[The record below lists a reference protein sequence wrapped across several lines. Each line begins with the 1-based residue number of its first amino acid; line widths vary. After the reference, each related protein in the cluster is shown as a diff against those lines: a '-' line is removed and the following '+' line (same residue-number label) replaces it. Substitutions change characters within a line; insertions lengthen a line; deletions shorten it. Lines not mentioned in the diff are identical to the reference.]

1 MKSDDPNYA
10 FHDQIIDE
18 VYMKDKL
25 KYRFDNLMSK
35 GTGVLIASLAIV
47 TLLMITIVSFI
58 VWASGANEGTG
69 FLSLFWMGVLRSL
82 DPGTMGGDTGS
93 FLFVGAMFV
102 ITLGG
107 IFIFSILVGLLTTGI
122 SSKLES
128 LQKGHSIVIEKN
140 HTVILGWSS
149 QIFTIL
155 SELVEANS
163 NQKNACIV
171 IMSPVD
177 KVEMDEAIRNRIP
190 DTKTTRIVTRN
201 GSAIDLNDLGLL
213 SLHTARSIIINEND
227 DADVIKT
234 LLAVINSPTKRA
246 TPYNIVAVLRE
257 PGNVE
262 VAKIAARGQAE
273 IILEDAIISRI
284 IAQTCRQSGLSA
296 VYTELLDF
304 GGDEIYLRAFSQL
317 VGKTYGET
325 LSLFETSSV
334 IGLKTKNG
342 VQLNPPMETVIAEGD
357 EIIAVTADD
366 DTLLLNGNP
375 PDVSNSILA
384 ANAEIVAKPE
394 NILVLGWNE
403 NAARIIEELDHYVA
417 SGSRITVVTEF
428 DHAPIEIRRTER
440 ALKHASVHL
449 VVEDITKRVTL
460 DSLLR
465 QEFPHIIL
473 LSDRCEED
481 VQKADANTLIT
492 LLHLRN
498 IAELTGKQ
506 FSIVSEMLDIR
517 NRRLAQVA
525 KVNDFIVSDT
535 IISLLI
541 AQVSENNVLN
551 SVFEDIFDA
560 DGSEI
565 YLKPAKQYVRLNED
579 VSYYAVVEAARM
591 QGETAFGYK
600 IAAESESETV
610 PGGVHINPVKS
621 TLVRFAEGDAII
633 VAAED

>member
-1 MKSDDPNYA
+1 MKN
-10 FHDQIIDE
+10 
-18 VYMKDKL
+18 KL

-35 GTGVLIASLAIV
+35 GTGALIASLAIV
-47 TLLMITIVSFI
+47 TLLMISIVSFI
-58 VWASGANEGTG
+58 VWASGAGDGTG

-93 FLFVGAMFV
+93 FLFVAAMFV

-107 IFIFSILVGLLTTGI
+107 IFIFSILVGLLTNGI
-122 SSKLES
+122 SSKLEA
-128 LQKGHSIVIEKN
+128 LQKGHSAVVESG

-155 SELVEANS
+155 SELIEANS
-163 NQKNACIV
+163 NRKNACIV
-171 IMSPVD
+171 IMSPTD
-177 KVEMDEAIRNRIP
+177 KVEMDEAIRSRIP
-190 DTKTTRIVTRN
+190 NTKTTRIVTRN
-201 GSAIDLNDLGLL
+201 GSAIDLNDLALL
-213 SLHTARSIIINEND
+213 SLHTARSIIINEDND
-227 DADVIKT
+227 ANVIKA
-234 LLAVINSPTKRA
+234 LLAVINSPTSRT

-257 PGNVE
+257 PKNVE

-304 GGDEIYLRAFSQL
+304 GGDEIYLRAFPQL
-317 VGKTYGET
+317 SGKTYGDV
-325 LSLFETSSV
+325 LAMFETSCI
-334 IGLKTKNG
+334 IGVKTKDG
-342 VQLNPPMETVIAEGD
+342 VRLNPPMDAVLGETD
-357 EIIAVTADD
+357 ELIAVTADD
-366 DTLLLNGNP
+366 DTLLLNGTAP
-375 PDVSNSILA
+375 AVDERVFSDKPA
-384 ANAEIVAKPE
+384 AAAKPE
-394 NILVLGWNE
+394 SILMLGWNE
-403 NAARIIEELDHYVA
+403 NAQRIVEELDHYVTKD
-417 SGSRITVVTEF
+417 SRITVVS
-428 DHAPIEIRRTER
+428 DDDDAAIAIRRTER
-440 ALKHASVHL
+440 ALEYSTVHL
-449 VVEDITKRVTL
+449 IKEDITKRVTL
-460 DSLLR
+460 DILLR
-465 QEFPHIIL
+465 QDYPHIIL
-473 LSDRCEED
+473 LSDRCEPD

-541 AQVSENNVLN
+541 SQVSENNQLN
-551 SVFEDIFDA
+551 AVFEDIFDS

-565 YLKPAKQYVRLNED
+565 YLKPAESYVRLQEP
-579 VSYYAVVEAARM
+579 VSFYAVLESARRK
-591 QGETAFGYK
+591 GETAFGYK
-600 IAAESESETV
+600 IVAETDSETN
-610 PGGVHINPVKS
+610 PGGIHINPVKS
-621 TLVRFAEGDAII
+621 ATVLFEQGDHII

>member
-1 MKSDDPNYA
+1 MKN
-10 FHDQIIDE
+10 
-18 VYMKDKL
+18 KL

-35 GTGVLIASLAIV
+35 GTGALIASLAIA

-58 VWASGANEGTG
+58 VWVTGANQGTS

-128 LQKGHSIVIEKN
+128 LRKGHSIVIEEN
-140 HTVILGWSS
+140 HTVILGWSN

-163 NQKNACIV
+163 NMKNACIV
-171 IMSPVD
+171 IMSPID

-190 DTKTTRIVTRN
+190 NTKTTRIVTRN

-227 DADVIKT
+227 DANVIKT
-234 LLAVINSPTKRA
+234 LLAVINSPTSRT

-257 PGNVE
+257 PKNVE

-304 GGDEIYLRAFSQL
+304 GGDEIYLRAFPQL
-317 VGKTYGET
+317 SGKTYGDV
-325 LSLFETSSV
+325 LALFETSAV
-334 IGLKTKNG
+334 IGLKTSSG
-342 VQLNPPMETVIAEGD
+342 VMLNPPMDTVLLETD

-366 DTLLLNGNP
+366 DTLLLNGTP
-375 PDVSNSILA
+375 ESIDESVLCSMPA
-384 ANAEIVAKPE
+384 PQQSPE
-394 NILVLGWNE
+394 NILILGWNE
-403 NAARIIEELDHYVA
+403 NAQRIIEELDYYVA
-417 SGSRITVVTEF
+417 NDSRITVVCEMKE
-428 DHAPIEIRRTER
+428 ASVALRRTER
-440 ALKHASVHL
+440 VLRHASVHL
-449 VVEDITKRVTL
+449 IEEDITKRATL

-465 QEFPHIIL
+465 QDYPHIIL
-473 LSDRCEED
+473 LSDRSQED
-481 VQKADANTLIT
+481 IQKADANTLIT

-498 IAELTGKQ
+498 IAETTGKR

-541 AQVSENNVLN
+541 AQVSENNILN
-551 SVFEDIFDA
+551 AVFEDIFDA

-565 YLKPAKQYVRLNED
+565 YLKPAKAYVCLQEE
-579 VSYYAVVEAARM
+579 VSFYAVVEAARRR
-591 QGETAFGYK
+591 GETAFGYK

-610 PGGVHINPVKS
+610 PGGIHVNPPKS
-621 TLVRFAEGDAII
+621 SRIRFTEEDCII

>member
-1 MKSDDPNYA
+1 MNN
-10 FHDQIIDE
+10 
-18 VYMKDKL
+18 KL

-35 GTGVLIASLAIV
+35 GTGMLVASLAIV

-58 VWASGANEGTG
+58 VWVTGANQGTG

-128 LQKGHSIVIEKN
+128 LQKGHSIVVEDN
-140 HTVILGWSS
+140 HTVILGWSN
-149 QIFTIL
+149 QIFTIV
-155 SELVEANS
+155 SELIEANS

-171 IMSPVD
+171 IMSPND

-190 DTKTTRIVTRN
+190 NTKTTRIVTRN
-201 GSAIDLNDLGLL
+201 GSAIDLNDLALL
-213 SLHTARSIIINEND
+213 SLHTARSIIINESD
-227 DADVIKT
+227 DANVIKT
-234 LLAVINSPTKRA
+234 LLAVINSPTSRT

-257 PGNVE
+257 PKNVE

-304 GGDEIYLRAFSQL
+304 GGDEIYLRAFPQL
-317 VGKTYGET
+317 SGKMYGEL
-325 LSLFETSSV
+325 LSLFATSSV
-334 IGLKTKNG
+334 IGLKTKDG
-342 VQLNPPMETVIAEGD
+342 VQLNPPMDTVLSETD
-357 EIIAVTADD
+357 EIIAITADD
-366 DTLLLNGNP
+366 DTLLLNGTSAALDERVFASESSAAQSP
-375 PDVSNSILA
+375 ESIL
-384 ANAEIVAKPE
+384 I
-394 NILVLGWNE
+394 LGWNE
-403 NAARIIEELDHYVA
+403 NAQRIIEELDHYVA
-417 SGSRITVVTEF
+417 DGSRITVVC
-428 DHAPIEIRRTER
+428 EIAEASVALRRTER
-440 ALKHASVHL
+440 MLKHASVQL
-449 VVEDITKRVTL
+449 VSEDITKRATL

-465 QEFPHIIL
+465 QDYPHIIL
-473 LSDRCEED
+473 LSDRAQED
-481 VQKADANTLIT
+481 IQKADADTLIT

-498 IAELTGKQ
+498 IAETTGKRY
-506 FSIVSEMLDIR
+506 SIVSEMLDIR

-541 AQVSENNVLN
+541 AQVSENNILN
-551 SVFEDIFDA
+551 AVFEDIFDA

-565 YLKPAKQYVRLNED
+565 YLKPAESYVRLQED
-579 VSYYAVVEAARM
+579 VSFYAVVEAARRR
-591 QGETAFGYK
+591 GETAFGYK
-600 IAAESESETV
+600 IAAESESETI
-610 PGGVHINPVKS
+610 PGGIHVNPPKP
-621 TLVRFAEGDAII
+621 TAIRFAQGDCII

>member
-1 MKSDDPNYA
+1 MNN
-10 FHDQIIDE
+10 
-18 VYMKDKL
+18 KL
-25 KYRFDNLMSK
+25 KYRFDYLMSK
-35 GTGVLIASLAIV
+35 GTGMLVASLAIV

-58 VWASGANEGTG
+58 VWVTGANQGTG

-128 LQKGHSIVIEKN
+128 LQKGHSIVVEDN
-140 HTVILGWSS
+140 HTVILGWSN
-149 QIFTIL
+149 QIFTIV
-155 SELVEANS
+155 SELIEANS

-171 IMSPVD
+171 IMSPND

-190 DTKTTRIVTRN
+190 NTKTTRIVTRN
-201 GSAIDLNDLGLL
+201 GSAIDLNDLALL
-213 SLHTARSIIINEND
+213 SLHTARSIIINESD
-227 DADVIKT
+227 DANVIKT
-234 LLAVINSPTKRA
+234 LLAVINSPTSRT

-257 PGNVE
+257 PKNVE

-304 GGDEIYLRAFSQL
+304 GGDEIYLRAFPQL
-317 VGKTYGET
+317 SGKMYGEII
-325 LSLFETSSV
+325 SLFATSSV
-334 IGLKTKNG
+334 IGLKTKDG
-342 VQLNPPMETVIAEGD
+342 VQLNPPMDTVLSETD
-357 EIIAVTADD
+357 EIIAITADD
-366 DTLLLNGNP
+366 DTLLLNGTSAALDERVFASESSAAQSP
-375 PDVSNSILA
+375 ESIL
-384 ANAEIVAKPE
+384 I
-394 NILVLGWNE
+394 LGWNE
-403 NAARIIEELDHYVA
+403 NAQRIIEELDHYVA
-417 SGSRITVVTEF
+417 DGSRITVVC
-428 DHAPIEIRRTER
+428 EIAETSVALRRTER
-440 ALKHASVHL
+440 MLKHASVQL
-449 VVEDITKRVTL
+449 VSEDITKRATL

-465 QEFPHIIL
+465 QDYPHIIL
-473 LSDRCEED
+473 LSDRAQED
-481 VQKADANTLIT
+481 IQKADADTLIT

-498 IAELTGKQ
+498 IAETTGKRY
-506 FSIVSEMLDIR
+506 SIVSEMLDIR

-541 AQVSENNVLN
+541 AQVSENNILN
-551 SVFEDIFDA
+551 AVFEDIFDA

-565 YLKPAKQYVRLNED
+565 YLKPAESYVRLQED
-579 VSYYAVVEAARM
+579 VSFYAVVEAARRR
-591 QGETAFGYK
+591 GETAFGYK
-600 IAAESESETV
+600 IAAESESETI
-610 PGGVHINPVKS
+610 PGGIHVNPPKP
-621 TLVRFAEGDAII
+621 TAIRFAQGDCII

>member
-1 MKSDDPNYA
+1 MKN
-10 FHDQIIDE
+10 
-18 VYMKDKL
+18 KL

-35 GTGVLIASLAIV
+35 GTGMLIASLAIV
-47 TLLMITIVSFI
+47 TLLMITIVSFV
-58 VWASGANEGTG
+58 VWVTGSGDGTS
-69 FLSLFWMGVLRSL
+69 FLTLFWMGVLRSL
-82 DPGTMGGDTGS
+82 DPGTMGGDSGS

-128 LQKGHSIVIEKN
+128 LQKGHSIVVESG

-155 SELVEANS
+155 SELIEANS

-171 IMSPVD
+171 IMSQTD

-213 SLHTARSIIINEND
+213 SLHTAKSIIINEKD

-234 LLAVINSPTKRA
+234 LLAVINSPTERT
-246 TPYNIVAVLRE
+246 TPYQIVAVLRE
-257 PGNVE
+257 PKNVD
-262 VAKIAARGQAE
+262 VARIAARGQAE
-273 IILEDAIISRI
+273 IILEDTIISRI

-304 GGDEIYLRAFSQL
+304 GGDEIYLRAFPEL
-317 VGKTYGET
+317 TGKTYGET
-325 LSLFETSSV
+325 LSMFETSSV
-334 IGLKTKNG
+334 IGLKSEDG
-342 VQLNPPMETVIAEGD
+342 VKLNPPMDTVLRDGD
-357 EIIAVTADD
+357 ELIAVTADD
-366 DTLLLNGNP
+366 DTLLLNGTSAAIDESMFSSKP
-375 PDVSNSILA
+375 AEPAVPEQIL
-384 ANAEIVAKPE
+384 I
-394 NILVLGWNE
+394 LGWNE
-403 NAARIIEELDHYVA
+403 NALLIIQELDHYVA
-417 SGSRITVVTEF
+417 DGSGITVVSDIADAKLALRRLERGL
-428 DHAPIEIRRTER
+428 DHANVKFVE
-440 ALKHASVHL
+440 
-449 VVEDITKRVTL
+449 EDITQRSTL
-460 DSLLR
+460 DALLSSDY
-465 QEFPHIIL
+465 PHIIL
-473 LSDRCEED
+473 LSDRSQED

-498 IAELTGKQ
+498 IAETTGKQ

-517 NRRLAQVA
+517 NRRLAEVA

-541 AQVSENNVLN
+541 SQVSENNVLN
-551 SVFEDIFDA
+551 AVFEDIFDA

-565 YLKPAKQYVRLNED
+565 YLKPVEAYVRTGEP
-579 VSYYAVVEAARM
+579 VSFYAVIEAARRK
-591 QGETAFGYK
+591 GETAFGYK
-600 IAAESESETV
+600 IAAESESDKTA
-610 PGGVHINPVKS
+610 GGIHVNPAKS
-621 TLVRFAEGDAII
+621 KPIRFAQGDRIV

>member
-1 MKSDDPNYA
+1 MKN
-10 FHDQIIDE
+10 
-18 VYMKDKL
+18 KL

-35 GTGVLIASLAIV
+35 GTGMLIASLAIV
-47 TLLMITIVSFI
+47 TLLMITIVSFV
-58 VWASGANEGTG
+58 VWVTGSGDGTS
-69 FLSLFWMGVLRSL
+69 FLTLFWMGVLRSL
-82 DPGTMGGDTGS
+82 DPGTMGGDSGS

-128 LQKGHSIVIEKN
+128 LQKGHSIVVESG

-149 QIFTIL
+149 QIFTVL
-155 SELVEANS
+155 SELIEANS

-171 IMSPVD
+171 IMSQTD

-213 SLHTARSIIINEND
+213 SLHTAKSIIINEND

-234 LLAVINSPTKRA
+234 LLAVINSPTERT
-246 TPYNIVAVLRE
+246 TPYQIVAVLRE
-257 PGNVE
+257 PKNVD
-262 VAKIAARGQAE
+262 VARIAARGQAE
-273 IILEDAIISRI
+273 IILEDTIISRI

-304 GGDEIYLRAFSQL
+304 GGDEIYLRAFPEL
-317 VGKTYGET
+317 TGKTYGET

-334 IGLKTKNG
+334 IGLKSKDG
-342 VQLNPPMETVIAEGD
+342 VKLNPPMDTLLRDGD
-357 EIIAVTADD
+357 ELIAVTADD
-366 DTLLLNGNP
+366 DTLLLNGTSAVIDESMFSSKP
-375 PDVSNSILA
+375 AEPAVPEQIL
-384 ANAEIVAKPE
+384 I
-394 NILVLGWNE
+394 LGWNE
-403 NAARIIEELDHYVA
+403 NALLIIQELDHYVA
-417 SGSRITVVTEF
+417 DGSGITVVSDIADAKLALRRLERSL
-428 DHAPIEIRRTER
+428 DHANVKFVE
-440 ALKHASVHL
+440 
-449 VVEDITKRVTL
+449 EDITQRSTL
-460 DSLLR
+460 EMLLSSDY
-465 QEFPHIIL
+465 PHIIL
-473 LSDRCEED
+473 LSDRSQED

-498 IAELTGKQ
+498 IAETTGKQ

-517 NRRLAQVA
+517 NRRLAEVA

-541 AQVSENNVLN
+541 SQVSENNVLN

-565 YLKPAKQYVRLNED
+565 YLKPVEAYVRTGEP
-579 VSYYAVVEAARM
+579 VSFYAVIEAARRK
-591 QGETAFGYK
+591 GETAFGYK
-600 IAAESESETV
+600 IAAESESDKTA
-610 PGGVHINPVKS
+610 GGIHVNPAKS
-621 TLVRFAEGDAII
+621 KLIRFAQGDRIV

>member
-1 MKSDDPNYA
+1 MKN
-10 FHDQIIDE
+10 
-18 VYMKDKL
+18 KL

-35 GTGVLIASLAIV
+35 GTGMLIASLAIV
-47 TLLMITIVSFI
+47 TLLMITIVSFV
-58 VWASGANEGTG
+58 VWVTGSGDGTS
-69 FLSLFWMGVLRSL
+69 FLTLFWMGVLRSL
-82 DPGTMGGDTGS
+82 DPGTMGGDSGS

-128 LQKGHSIVIEKN
+128 LQKGHSIVVESG

-149 QIFTIL
+149 QIFTVL
-155 SELVEANS
+155 SELIEANS

-171 IMSPVD
+171 IMSQTD

-213 SLHTARSIIINEND
+213 SLHTAKSIIINEND

-234 LLAVINSPTKRA
+234 LLAVINSPTERT
-246 TPYNIVAVLRE
+246 TPYQIVAVLRE
-257 PGNVE
+257 PKNVD
-262 VAKIAARGQAE
+262 VARIAARGQAE
-273 IILEDAIISRI
+273 IILEDTIISRI

-304 GGDEIYLRAFSQL
+304 GGDEIYLRSFPEL
-317 VGKTYGET
+317 TGKTYGET

-334 IGLKTKNG
+334 IGLKTKDG
-342 VQLNPPMETVIAEGD
+342 VKLNPSMDTVLCDGD
-357 EIIAVTADD
+357 ELIAVTADD
-366 DTLLLNGNP
+366 DTLLLNG
-375 PDVSNSILA
+375 VSAAIDESMFSSKPAEPAAPEQIL
-384 ANAEIVAKPE
+384 I
-394 NILVLGWNE
+394 LGWND
-403 NAARIIEELDHYVA
+403 NALLIIQELDHYVA
-417 SGSRITVVTEF
+417 NGSGITVVS
-428 DHAPIEIRRTER
+428 DIADAKSALRRLER
-440 ALKHASVHL
+440 GLDHASVKF
-449 VVEDITKRVTL
+449 VEEDITQRSTL
-460 DSLLR
+460 DALLSSDY
-465 QEFPHIIL
+465 PHIIL
-473 LSDRCEED
+473 LSDRSQED

-498 IAELTGKQ
+498 IAETTGKQ

-517 NRRLAQVA
+517 NRRLAEVA

-541 AQVSENNVLN
+541 SQVSENNVLN

-565 YLKPAKQYVRLNED
+565 YLKPVEAYVRTGEP
-579 VSYYAVVEAARM
+579 VSFYAVIEAARRK
-591 QGETAFGYK
+591 GETAFGYK
-600 IAAESESETV
+600 IAAESESDKTS
-610 PGGVHINPVKS
+610 GGIHVNPAKS
-621 TLVRFAEGDAII
+621 KPIRFAQGDRIV

>member
-1 MKSDDPNYA
+1 MKSGDPDFA

-163 NQKNACIV
+163 NQKNTCIV

-213 SLHTARSIIINEND
+213 SLHTARSIIINESD

-234 LLAVINSPTKRA
+234 LLAVINSPTKRE

-257 PGNVE
+257 PRNVE

-304 GGDEIYLRAFSQL
+304 GGDEIYLRAFPQL
-317 VGKTYGET
+317 TGKTYGET

-334 IGLKTKNG
+334 IGLKSKNG

-357 EIIAVTADD
+357 ELIAVTADD
-366 DTLLLNGNP
+366 DTLLLNGSAQT
-375 PDVSNSILA
+375 VSDAIVSTKTEA
-384 ANAEIVAKPE
+384 AAKPE

-403 NAARIIEELDHYVA
+403 NAAQIIVELDHYVA

-428 DHAPIEIRRTER
+428 DYAPIEIRRTER
-440 ALKHASVHL
+440 ALKNASVHL

-465 QEFPHIIL
+465 QDFPHIIL
-473 LSDRCEED
+473 LSDRCEAD

-565 YLKPAKQYVRLNED
+565 YLKPAEQYVRLNED
-579 VSYYAVVEAARM
+579 VSYYAVVEAARR

-600 IAAESESETV
+600 IAAESDSEAV

-621 TLVRFAEGDAII
+621 TRIRFAKGDMII

>member
-1 MKSDDPNYA
+1 MNN
-10 FHDQIIDE
+10 
-18 VYMKDKL
+18 KL

-35 GTGVLIASLAIV
+35 GTGMLVASLAIV

-58 VWASGANEGTG
+58 VWVTGANQGTG

-128 LQKGHSIVIEKN
+128 LQKGHSIVVEDN
-140 HTVILGWSS
+140 HTVILGWSN
-149 QIFTIL
+149 QIFTIV
-155 SELVEANS
+155 SELIEANS

-171 IMSPVD
+171 IMSPND

-190 DTKTTRIVTRN
+190 NTKTTRIVTRN
-201 GSAIDLNDLGLL
+201 GSAIDLNDLALL
-213 SLHTARSIIINEND
+213 SLHTARSIIINESD
-227 DADVIKT
+227 DANVIKT
-234 LLAVINSPTKRA
+234 LLAVINSPTSRT

-257 PGNVE
+257 PKNVE

-304 GGDEIYLRAFSQL
+304 GGDEIYLRAFPQL
-317 VGKTYGET
+317 SGKMYGEI
-325 LSLFETSSV
+325 LSLFATSSV
-334 IGLKTKNG
+334 IGLKTKDG
-342 VQLNPPMETVIAEGD
+342 VQLNPPMDTVLSETD
-357 EIIAVTADD
+357 EIIAITADD
-366 DTLLLNGNP
+366 DTLLLNRTSAALDERVFASESSAAQSP
-375 PDVSNSILA
+375 ESIL
-384 ANAEIVAKPE
+384 I
-394 NILVLGWNE
+394 LGWNE
-403 NAARIIEELDHYVA
+403 NAQRIIEELDHYVA
-417 SGSRITVVTEF
+417 DGSRITVVC
-428 DHAPIEIRRTER
+428 EIAEASVALRRTER
-440 ALKHASVHL
+440 MLKHASVQL
-449 VVEDITKRVTL
+449 VSEDITKRATL

-465 QEFPHIIL
+465 QDYPHIIL
-473 LSDRCEED
+473 LSDRAQED
-481 VQKADANTLIT
+481 IQKADADTLIT

-498 IAELTGKQ
+498 IAETTGKRY
-506 FSIVSEMLDIR
+506 SIVSEMLDIR

-541 AQVSENNVLN
+541 AQVSENNILN
-551 SVFEDIFDA
+551 AVFEDIFDA

-565 YLKPAKQYVRLNED
+565 YLKPAESYVRLQED
-579 VSYYAVVEAARM
+579 VSFYAVVEAARRR
-591 QGETAFGYK
+591 GETAFGYK
-600 IAAESESETV
+600 IAAESESETI
-610 PGGVHINPVKS
+610 PGGIHVNPPKP
-621 TLVRFAEGDAII
+621 TAIRFAQGDCII

>member
-1 MKSDDPNYA
+1 MKN
-10 FHDQIIDE
+10 
-18 VYMKDKL
+18 KL

-35 GTGVLIASLAIV
+35 GTGMLIVSLAIV
-47 TLLMITIVSFI
+47 TLLMISIVSFI
-58 VWASGANEGTG
+58 VWVSGANQGTG

-128 LQKGHSIVIEKN
+128 LQKGHSIVIEEN
-140 HTVILGWSS
+140 HTVILGWSN

-171 IMSPVD
+171 VMSQID

-227 DADVIKT
+227 DANVIKA
-234 LLAVINSPTKRA
+234 LLAVINSPTSRT
-246 TPYNIVAVLRE
+246 TPYHIVAVLRE
-257 PGNVE
+257 PKNVE

-304 GGDEIYLRAFSQL
+304 GGDEIYLRAFPQL
-317 VGKTYGET
+317 SGKTYGDV
-325 LSLFETSSV
+325 LALFETSAV

-342 VQLNPPMETVIAEGD
+342 VALNPPMDTVLCETD

-366 DTLLLNGNP
+366 DTLLLNGTA
-375 PDVSNSILA
+375 LA
-384 ANAEIVAKPE
+384 MDEQLFSSKASSVPSPE
-394 NILVLGWNE
+394 NILILGWNE
-403 NAARIIEELDHYVA
+403 NAQRIIEELDHYVA
-417 SGSRITVVTEF
+417 DGSRITVVCEMNE
-428 DHAPIEIRRTER
+428 ASVALRRTER
-440 ALKHASVHL
+440 VLQHASVHL
-449 VVEDITKRVTL
+449 VEEDITMRTTL

-465 QEFPHIIL
+465 QDYPHIIL
-473 LSDRCEED
+473 LSDRSQED
-481 VQKADANTLIT
+481 IQKADASTLIT

-498 IAELTGKQ
+498 IAETTGKR

-551 SVFEDIFDA
+551 AVFEDIFDA

-565 YLKPAKQYVRLNED
+565 YLKPVEAYVRLQEN
-579 VSYYAVVEAARM
+579 VSFYTVVEAARRR
-591 QGETAFGYK
+591 GETAFGYK

-610 PGGVHINPVKS
+610 PGGIHVNPAKS
-621 TLVRFAEGDAII
+621 ARIRFEQGDCII

>member
-1 MKSDDPNYA
+1 MKG
-10 FHDQIIDE
+10 
-18 VYMKDKL
+18 KL

-35 GTGVLIASLAIV
+35 GTGALIGSLALV
-47 TLLMITIVSFI
+47 TLLMITIVSFV
-58 VWASGANEGTG
+58 VWVTGSGDGTG
-69 FLSLFWMGVLRSL
+69 FLTLFWMGVLRSL

-128 LQKGHSIVIEKN
+128 LQKGHSAVVESN

-163 NQKNACIV
+163 NHKNACIV
-171 IMSPVD
+171 ILSPVD
-177 KVEMDEAIRNRIP
+177 KVEMDEEIRNRIP
-190 DTKTTRIVTRN
+190 NTKTTRIVTRN
-201 GSAIDLNDLGLL
+201 GSPIDLNDLALL
-213 SLHTARSIIINEND
+213 SLHTARSIIINESND
-227 DADVIKT
+227 ANVIKT
-234 LLAVINSPTKRA
+234 LLAVINSPTER
-246 TPYNIVAVLRE
+246 TEPYNIVAVLRE
-257 PGNVE
+257 PKNVA

-304 GGDEIYLRAFSQL
+304 DGDEVYLSAFPEL
-317 VGKTYGET
+317 TGKTYGEI

-334 IGLKTKNG
+334 IGLKTNDG
-342 VQLNPPMETVIAEGD
+342 VRLNPPMETVMRDGD
-357 EIIAVTADD
+357 AVIAVTADD
-366 DTLLLNGNP
+366 DTLVLSGSPAADQRLIANKP
-375 PDVSNSILA
+375 SSPQKAERIL
-384 ANAEIVAKPE
+384 I
-394 NILVLGWNE
+394 LGWNE
-403 NAARIIEELDHYVA
+403 NALRIIEELDHYVA
-417 SGSRITVVTEF
+417 DGSAIVVTSDCEQAKLELKQAKRTLE
-428 DHAPIEIRRTER
+428 HVAVTLVEENITER
-440 ALKHASVHL
+440 
-449 VVEDITKRVTL
+449 TTL
-460 DSLLR
+460 DALM
-465 QEFPHIIL
+465 QEDYPHIIL
-473 LSDRCEED
+473 LSDRYEED

-498 IAELTGKQ
+498 IAEQTGKQ

-517 NRRLAQVA
+517 NRRLAEVA

-541 AQVSENNVLN
+541 AQVSENNLLN
-551 SVFEDIFDA
+551 AVFEDIFDA
-560 DGSEI
+560 DGSELYI
-565 YLKPAKQYVRLNED
+565 KPIEQYVALQQPVNF
-579 VSYYAVVEAARM
+579 YTVVESARRK
-591 QGETAFGYK
+591 GETAFGYK
-600 IAAESESETV
+600 IALEAKDNR
-610 PGGVHINPVKS
+610 PGGGVHINPKKS
-621 TLVRFAEGDAII
+621 ALVQYAEGDCVI

>member
-1 MKSDDPNYA
+1 MKN
-10 FHDQIIDE
+10 
-18 VYMKDKL
+18 KL

-35 GTGVLIASLAIV
+35 GTGVLVASLAIV

-58 VWASGANEGTG
+58 VWVTGANQGTG

-82 DPGTMGGDTGS
+82 DPGTMGGDSGS

-128 LQKGHSIVIEKN
+128 LQKGHSIVIEEN

-155 SELVEANS
+155 SELIEANS

-171 IMSPVD
+171 IMSPTD
-177 KVEMDEAIRNRIP
+177 KVEMDEAIRSRIP

-227 DADVIKT
+227 DANVIKT
-234 LLAVINSPTKRA
+234 LLAVINSPTSRT

-257 PGNVE
+257 PKNVE

-304 GGDEIYLRAFSQL
+304 GGDEIYLRTFPQL
-317 VGKTYGET
+317 NGKAYGEI
-325 LSLFETSSV
+325 LSLFETSAV
-334 IGLKTKNG
+334 IGLKTKDG
-342 VQLNPPMETVIAEGD
+342 VQLNPPMSTILCETD

-366 DTLLLNGNP
+366 DTLLLNGTP
-375 PDVSNSILA
+375 ATFDERVFAGKTVVSPSPESIL
-384 ANAEIVAKPE
+384 I
-394 NILVLGWNE
+394 LGWNE
-403 NAARIIEELDHYVA
+403 NAQRIIEELDHYVA
-417 SGSRITVVTEF
+417 DGSRITVVCEMNE
-428 DHAPIEIRRTER
+428 ASVALRRTER
-440 ALKHASVHL
+440 VLEHASVHL
-449 VVEDITKRVTL
+449 VAEDITKRATL

-465 QEFPHIIL
+465 QDYPHIIL
-473 LSDRCEED
+473 LSDRAQED
-481 VQKADANTLIT
+481 IQKADANTLIT

-498 IAELTGKQ
+498 IAETTEKR

-541 AQVSENNVLN
+541 AQVSENNILN
-551 SVFEDIFDA
+551 AVFEDIFDA

-565 YLKPAKQYVRLNED
+565 YLKPAESYVRLGED
-579 VSYYAVVEAARM
+579 VSFYTVVEAARRH
-591 QGETAFGYK
+591 GETAFGYK

-610 PGGVHINPVKS
+610 PGGIHVNPPKS
-621 TLVRFAEGDAII
+621 AAIRFVQGDCII
-633 VAAED
+633 VVAED

>member
-1 MKSDDPNYA
+1 MNN
-10 FHDQIIDE
+10 
-18 VYMKDKL
+18 KL

-35 GTGVLIASLAIV
+35 GTGMLVASLAIV

-58 VWASGANEGTG
+58 VWVTGANQGTG

-128 LQKGHSIVIEKN
+128 LQKGHSIVVEDN
-140 HTVILGWSS
+140 HTVILGWSN
-149 QIFTIL
+149 QIFTIV
-155 SELVEANS
+155 SELIEANS

-171 IMSPVD
+171 IMSPND

-190 DTKTTRIVTRN
+190 NTKTTRIVTRN
-201 GSAIDLNDLGLL
+201 GSAIDLNDLALL
-213 SLHTARSIIINEND
+213 SLHTARSIIINESD
-227 DADVIKT
+227 DANVIKT
-234 LLAVINSPTKRA
+234 LLAVINSPTSRT

-257 PGNVE
+257 PKNVE

-304 GGDEIYLRAFSQL
+304 GGDEIYLRAFPQL
-317 VGKTYGET
+317 SGKMYGEII
-325 LSLFETSSV
+325 SLFATSSV
-334 IGLKTKNG
+334 IGLKTKDG
-342 VQLNPPMETVIAEGD
+342 VQLNPPMDTVLSETD
-357 EIIAVTADD
+357 EIIAITADD
-366 DTLLLNGNP
+366 DTLLLNGTSAALDERVFASESSAAQSP
-375 PDVSNSILA
+375 ESIL
-384 ANAEIVAKPE
+384 I
-394 NILVLGWNE
+394 LGWNE
-403 NAARIIEELDHYVA
+403 NAQRIIEELDHYVA
-417 SGSRITVVTEF
+417 DGSRITVVC
-428 DHAPIEIRRTER
+428 EIAEASVALRRTER
-440 ALKHASVHL
+440 MLKHASVQL
-449 VVEDITKRVTL
+449 VSEDITKRATL

-465 QEFPHIIL
+465 QDYPHIIL
-473 LSDRCEED
+473 LSDRAQED
-481 VQKADANTLIT
+481 IQKADADTLIT

-498 IAELTGKQ
+498 IAETTGKRY
-506 FSIVSEMLDIR
+506 SIVSEMLDIR

-541 AQVSENNVLN
+541 AQVSENNILN
-551 SVFEDIFDA
+551 AVFEDIFDA

-565 YLKPAKQYVRLNED
+565 YLKPAESYVRLQED
-579 VSYYAVVEAARM
+579 VSFYAVVEAARRR
-591 QGETAFGYK
+591 GETAFGYK
-600 IAAESESETV
+600 IAAESESETI
-610 PGGVHINPVKS
+610 PGGIHVNPPKP
-621 TLVRFAEGDAII
+621 TAIRFAQGDCII

>member
-1 MKSDDPNYA
+1 
-10 FHDQIIDE
+10 
-18 VYMKDKL
+18 
-25 KYRFDNLMSK
+25 
-35 GTGVLIASLAIV
+35 
-47 TLLMITIVSFI
+47 
-58 VWASGANEGTG
+58 
-69 FLSLFWMGVLRSL
+69 
-82 DPGTMGGDTGS
+82 MGGDTGS
-93 FLFVGAMFV
+93 FLFVAAMFV

-128 LQKGHSIVIEKN
+128 LQKGHSEVVEKN

-155 SELVEANS
+155 SELIEANS

-171 IMSPVD
+171 IMSTLD
-177 KVEMDEAIRNRIP
+177 KVEMDEEIRSRIP
-190 DTKTTRIVTRN
+190 QTKTTRIVTRN

-227 DADVIKT
+227 DANVIKT
-234 LLAVINSPTKRA
+234 LLAVINSPTQRT

-257 PGNVE
+257 PKNVA

-304 GGDEIYLRAFSQL
+304 GGDEVYLRAFPEL
-317 VGKTYGET
+317 VGKTYGEV
-325 LSLFETSSV
+325 LSLFDTSAV
-334 IGLKTKNG
+334 IGLQSKDG
-342 VQLNPPMETVIAEGD
+342 VRLNPAMDTVIEEGD
-357 EIIAVTADD
+357 AIIAVTADD
-366 DTLLLNGNP
+366 DTLLLNGVP
-375 PDVSNSILA
+375 QPALEARILGGTAVA
-384 ANAEIVAKPE
+384 AAEAE
-394 NILVLGWNE
+394 QILILGWNE
-403 NAARIIEELDHYVA
+403 NALRIMQELDHYVA
-417 SGSRITVVTEF
+417 SGSVITVASDLPAAKDELR
-428 DHAPIEIRRTER
+428 HAKSTFAHITFR
-440 ALKHASVHL
+440 L
-449 VVEDITKRVTL
+449 VEEDITDRNTL
-460 DSLLR
+460 DALL
-465 QEFPHIIL
+465 ESDFPHIIL
-473 LSDRCEED
+473 LSDRSLED

-498 IAELTGKQ
+498 IAEQTGKQ

-551 SVFEDIFDA
+551 AVFEDIFDA

-565 YLKPAKQYVRLNED
+565 YLKPAERYVPLGEEL
-579 VSYYAVVEAARM
+579 SFYTVVESAKRA
-591 QGETAFGYK
+591 GETAFGYK
-600 IAAESESETV
+600 IASETDSGDY
-610 PGGVHINPVKS
+610 PGGIHINPVKS
-621 TLVRFAEGDAII
+621 APVRFQSGDRII
-633 VAAED
+633 VASED

>member
-1 MKSDDPNYA
+1 MKN
-10 FHDQIIDE
+10 
-18 VYMKDKL
+18 KL

-35 GTGVLIASLAIV
+35 GTGMLIASLAIV
-47 TLLMITIVSFI
+47 TLLMITIVSFV
-58 VWASGANEGTG
+58 VWVTGSGDGTS
-69 FLSLFWMGVLRSL
+69 FLTLFWMGVLRSL
-82 DPGTMGGDTGS
+82 DPGTMGGDSGS

-128 LQKGHSIVIEKN
+128 LQKGHSIVVESG

-155 SELVEANS
+155 SELIEANS

-171 IMSPVD
+171 IMSQTD

-213 SLHTARSIIINEND
+213 SLHTAKSIIINEND

-234 LLAVINSPTKRA
+234 LLAVINSPTERT
-246 TPYNIVAVLRE
+246 TPYQIVAVLRE
-257 PGNVE
+257 PKNVD
-262 VAKIAARGQAE
+262 VARIAARGQAE
-273 IILEDAIISRI
+273 IILEDTIISRI

-304 GGDEIYLRAFSQL
+304 GGDEIYLRAFPEL
-317 VGKTYGET
+317 TGKTYGET

-334 IGLKTKNG
+334 IGLKSKDG
-342 VQLNPPMETVIAEGD
+342 VKLNPPMDTVLCAGD
-357 EIIAVTADD
+357 ELIAVTADD
-366 DTLLLNGNP
+366 DTLLLNGTSAAIDESLFSGKP
-375 PDVSNSILA
+375 AEPAVPEQIL
-384 ANAEIVAKPE
+384 I
-394 NILVLGWNE
+394 LGWNE
-403 NAARIIEELDHYVA
+403 NALLIIQELDHYVA
-417 SGSRITVVTEF
+417 DGSGITVVSDIADAKLALRRLERGL
-428 DHAPIEIRRTER
+428 DHANVKFVE
-440 ALKHASVHL
+440 
-449 VVEDITKRVTL
+449 EDITQRSTL
-460 DSLLR
+460 DALLSSDY
-465 QEFPHIIL
+465 PHIIL
-473 LSDRCEED
+473 LSDRSQED

-498 IAELTGKQ
+498 IAETTGKQ

-517 NRRLAQVA
+517 NRRLAEVA

-541 AQVSENNVLN
+541 SQVSENNVLN
-551 SVFEDIFDA
+551 AVFEDIFDA

-565 YLKPAKQYVRLNED
+565 YLKPVEAYVRTGEP
-579 VSYYAVVEAARM
+579 VSFYAVIEAARRK
-591 QGETAFGYK
+591 GETAFGYK
-600 IAAESESETV
+600 IAAESESDKTA
-610 PGGVHINPVKS
+610 GGIHVNPAKS
-621 TLVRFAEGDAII
+621 KPIRFAQGDRIV

>member
-1 MKSDDPNYA
+1 MRN
-10 FHDQIIDE
+10 
-18 VYMKDKL
+18 KL

-35 GTGVLIASLAIV
+35 GTGVLIASLAII
-47 TLLMITIVSFI
+47 TLLMITIVSLI
-58 VWASGANEGTG
+58 VWATGAGDGTG

-93 FLFVGAMFV
+93 FLFVAAMFV

-128 LQKGHSIVIEKN
+128 LQKGHSIVVERD

-155 SELVEANS
+155 SELIEANS

-171 IMSPVD
+171 IMSPTD
-177 KVEMDEAIRNRIP
+177 KVEMDEEIRNRIP
-190 DTKTTRIVTRN
+190 NTKTTRIVTRN

-213 SLHTARSIIINEND
+213 SLHTARSIIINECD
-227 DADVIKT
+227 DANAIKA
-234 LLAVINSPTKRA
+234 LLAVINSPTTRT

-257 PGNVE
+257 PKNVE

-304 GGDEIYLRAFSQL
+304 GGDEIYLRAFPEL

-325 LSLFETSSV
+325 LSLFASSAV
-334 IGLKTKNG
+334 MGLKTKDG
-342 VQLNPPMETVIAEGD
+342 VRLNPPMNTILSEGD

-366 DTLLLNGNP
+366 DTLLLNGSSAAIEESLFSSSP
-375 PDVSNSILA
+375 AAPALPERIL
-384 ANAEIVAKPE
+384 I
-394 NILVLGWNE
+394 LGWNE
-403 NAARIIEELDHYVA
+403 NAERIIEELDHYVA
-417 SGSRITVVTEF
+417 GDSKITVVSDLSE
-428 DHAPIEIRRTER
+428 AKPAIRRIER
-440 ALKHASVHL
+440 ALEHASVKH
-449 VVEDITKRVTL
+449 VEEDITQRAAL
-460 DSLLR
+460 DALLS
-465 QEFPHIIL
+465 ENYPHIIL
-473 LSDRCEED
+473 LSDRSLED

-498 IAELTGKQ
+498 IAETTGKQ
-506 FSIVSEMLDIR
+506 FSIVSEMLDLR

-551 SVFEDIFDA
+551 AVFEDIFDA

-565 YLKPAKQYVRLNED
+565 YLKPVEQYVRIGEP
-579 VSYYAVVEAARM
+579 VSFYAVIEAARRK
-591 QGETAFGYK
+591 GETAFGYK
-600 IAAESESETV
+600 ITAESESETI
-610 PGGVHINPVKS
+610 PGGIHVNPLKS
-621 TLVRFAEGDAII
+621 ASIRFAQGDRII